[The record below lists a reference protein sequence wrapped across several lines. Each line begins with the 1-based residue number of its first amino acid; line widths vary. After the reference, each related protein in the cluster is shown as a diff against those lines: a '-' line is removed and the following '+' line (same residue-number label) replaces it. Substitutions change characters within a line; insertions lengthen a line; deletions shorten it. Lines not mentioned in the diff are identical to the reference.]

1 MRNPTPNPAPRR
13 GILFFLKGLIRK
25 GGFALSIT
33 LLTSLSI
40 ASMVMLSGCS
50 ATPITG
56 RSRVIMMDES
66 QLAGL
71 SATEYKGMVSRSK
84 VSTDPTGTAMLQRI
98 ATRLVAATEALAQEY
113 GFANDLSVYK
123 WEFTLIDDPKTVN
136 AFCMPGG
143 KVVVYTGIMPIA
155 ENEEGLAVILS
166 HEVAHAIAKHGNERM
181 SQKSLVN
188 AGGILL
194 TEFTKT
200 SPEETKQL
208 FGGVYG
214 IGTTLGVLLPYSRDH
229 ESEADHIGLILMKKA
244 GYDPMAAIDF
254 WKRMRANSGGKAP
267 PEFMSTHPSDETRI
281 AAIKAAI
288 EKGL

>member
-1 MRNPTPNPAPRR
+1 MRYWQIIGT
-13 GILFFLKGLIRK
+13 LGLV
-25 GGFALSIT
+25 GT
-33 LLTSLSI
+33 LL
-40 ASMVMLSGCS
+40 LSGCS
-50 ATPITG
+50 DVPMTG
-56 RSRVIMMDES
+56 RNRVIMMDES
-66 QLAGL
+66 QLASI
-71 SATEYKGMVSRSK
+71 SATQYTSMLKQAK
-84 VSTDPTGTAMLQRI
+84 VSTDPTGTAMLARI
-98 ATRLVAATEALAQEY
+98 ATRLVAATESLAQEY

-123 WEFTLIDDPKTVN
+123 WEFTLIDEPKTVN

-200 SPEETKQL
+200 SPAETQQL
-208 FGGVYG
+208 FGSVYG

-229 ESEADHIGLILMKKA
+229 ESEADHIGLILMQKS
-244 GYDPMAAIDF
+244 GYDPRAAIGF
-254 WKRMRANSGGKAP
+254 WERMSANSGGKAP

-281 AAIKAAI
+281 AKIKAAI
-288 EKGL
+288 EKGF

>member
-1 MRNPTPNPAPRR
+1 MRYWH
-13 GILFFLKGLIRK
+13 IFSMIVL
-25 GGFALSIT
+25 LSST
-33 LLTSLSI
+33 LLLNS
-40 ASMVMLSGCS
+40 CS
-50 ATPITG
+50 NTPITG

-66 QLAGL
+66 QLASI
-71 SATEYKGMVSRSK
+71 SATEYTTMLKQAK
-84 VSTDPTGTAMLQRI
+84 VSTDPTSTAMLQRI
-98 ATRLVAATEALAQEY
+98 ATRLVAATESLAQEY

-155 ENEEGLAVILS
+155 ETEEGLAVILA

-181 SQKSLVN
+181 SQTSLVN
-188 AGGILL
+188 AGGLL
-194 TEFTKT
+194 LNEFTKT

-208 FGGVYG
+208 FGSVYG

-229 ESEADHIGLILMKKA
+229 ESEADHIGLVLMQKA
-244 GYDPMAAIDF
+244 GYDPRAAIDF
-254 WKRMRANSGGKAP
+254 WKRMSANSGGKAP

-281 AAIKAAI
+281 ADIKAAI